1 MKAHQKHVPTKID
14 KILSQDELKF
24 IKKMIWHLEEQIRIV
39 KTNEMTIKE
48 LEIRKKNLIETKVT
62 NISFCLEKIRRWK
75 RKSLKFK
82 KKWMI
87 KRIWGNWLK
96 LK

>member
-24 IKKMIWHLEEQIRIV
+24 IKKMKWHLEKQIRIV
-39 KTNEMTIKE
+39 KTNEVTIKE

-62 NISFCLEKIRRWK
+62 NIILPWENQKMK
-75 RKSLKFK
+75 KEKFK
-82 KKWMI
+82 I
-87 KRIWGNWLK
+87 
-96 LK
+96 

>member
-24 IKKMIWHLEEQIRIV
+24 IKKMKWHLEEQIRIV
-39 KTNEMTIKE
+39 KTNEVTIKE

-62 NISFCLEKIRRWK
+62 NIILPWENQKMK
-75 RKSLKFK
+75 KEKFK
-82 KKWMI
+82 I
-87 KRIWGNWLK
+87 
-96 LK
+96 